1 MSRRW
6 FLEAVDVVV
15 SEREW
20 SAAGV
25 ERAAGAGAGARGAGG
40 GCEAQRGGGR
50 ERRTRAGAAQRLHL
64 PLHQRPA
71 LRRVTSLA
79 SHCRP
84 SKANALPPL
93 ALFSKLETHVCF
105 KKMCSYYYCHK
116 VHFAYSTRLHIL
128 SAVSTDKMYE
138 TLHVIIYSTILFYS
152 MSYHLKMC
160 TFTQ

>member
-6 FLEAVDVVV
+6 LLEAVDIVV

-25 ERAAGAGAGARGAGG
+25 ERAAGAGTGERGAGC

-79 SHCRP
+79 PAPHCRP
-84 SKANALPPL
+84 SKANALPLL
-93 ALFSKLETHVCF
+93 ALFSTLETPVF
-105 KKMCSYYYCHK
+105 
-116 VHFAYSTRLHIL
+116 
-128 SAVSTDKMYE
+128 
-138 TLHVIIYSTILFYS
+138 
-152 MSYHLKMC
+152 
-160 TFTQ
+160 